1 MKKKVLALLCVLGF
15 LFGFVG
21 TASAIFTDT
30 VVPVSEPVIMLLFGF
45 SLIGLAGF
53 VRKNL
58 YKKALRS
65 QRLGPAHS

>member
-1 MKKKVLALLCVLGF
+1 MNKFLMFLCVLGF

-30 VVPVSEPVIMLLFGF
+30 AVFDSEPGIMLLFGF

-53 VRKNL
+53 VRKKL

-65 QRLGPAHS
+65 QRLSPAHS

>member
-1 MKKKVLALLCVLGF
+1 MKIFLVLLCALGF

-30 VVPVSEPVIMLLFGF
+30 AAPFSEPAAMLLFGF

>member
-1 MKKKVLALLCVLGF
+1 MKNFLVLLCALGF
-15 LFGFVG
+15 LFGIVG

-30 VVPVSEPVIMLLFGF
+30 AVSVSEPAAMLLFGF

-53 VRKNL
+53 GRKKL
-58 YKKALRS
+58 YKKASRS

>member
-1 MKKKVLALLCVLGF
+1 MNKFLMFLCVLGF

-30 VVPVSEPVIMLLFGF
+30 VVPVSEPAIMLLFGF

-53 VRKNL
+53 VRKKL

-65 QRLGPAHS
+65 QRLSPAHS